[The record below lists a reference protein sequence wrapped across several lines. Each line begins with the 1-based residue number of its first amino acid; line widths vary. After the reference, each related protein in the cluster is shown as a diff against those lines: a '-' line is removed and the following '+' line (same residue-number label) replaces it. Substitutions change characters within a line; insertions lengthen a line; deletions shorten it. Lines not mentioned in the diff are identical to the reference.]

1 MDGPSAMPV
10 RSFPDPRTASP
21 EGIVAV
27 GGDLDP
33 TTLLAAYRTG
43 IFPWPVDGLPLL
55 WFSPAKRAV
64 LEFDRL
70 HVPRSLAQARRR
82 GRFRF
87 SFDRAFDAVIQGCA
101 ETARPG
107 QRGTWITPAIVCGY
121 TELHRKGWAHSV
133 EAWEGDRLVGGV
145 YGVDVDGAFSA
156 ESMFYREPNA
166 SKLALL
172 VLVNRLRAGGLDWM
186 DIEVL
191 TPHMERLGAREI
203 PRDEFL
209 ERLAR
214 TRARGLKVWT
224 S

>member
-1 MDGPSAMPV
+1 MPG

-33 TTLLAAYRTG
+33 TTILAAYRAG
-43 IFPWPVDGLPLL
+43 IFPWPVEGCPLL
-55 WFSPAKRAV
+55 WFSPAQRAV
-64 LEFDRL
+64 LEFERL
-70 HVPRSLAQARRR
+70 RVPRSLAQARRR
-82 GRFRF
+82 GRFWF
-87 SFDRAFDAVIQGCA
+87 SFDRAFEAVIRGCA
-101 ETARPG
+101 ETPRPG
-107 QRGTWITPAIVCGY
+107 QRGTWITPGIILGY
-121 TELHRKGWAHSV
+121 TRLHAQGRAHSV

-156 ESMFYREPNA
+156 ESMFYRETNA

-172 VLVNRLRAGGLDWM
+172 ELVDRLRAGGLEWM

-203 PRDEFL
+203 PREEFL

-214 TRARGLKVWT
+214 TRARGLKVWN